1 MPIIY
6 VRFEELIVGALSVDG
21 EASIRYTAGGWE
33 VDGFADLRAYTDDG
47 DEISLS
53 GVALPALDAALRKSR
68 FYRAEIDGEVA
79 FDRHEQLVGA

>member
-21 EASIRYTAGGWE
+21 EASIRYTADGWE

-68 FYRAEIDGEVA
+68 FYRADIDDEVA